1 MVKLIDGIGGFTLAA
16 EVDTG
21 GAAVE
26 YVAQYTPDILLL
38 EMGMPD
44 MSGFEV
50 LRRIQRMHLGTR
62 VVALTNWFTQPMPLH
77 AMRAGMNVT

>member
-1 MVKLIDGIGGFTLAA
+1 MVKLIDGIGGLTLAA

-21 GAAVE
+21 RAAVE

-38 EMGMPD
+38 EMGMSD
-44 MSGFEV
+44 ISGFEA

-62 VVALTNWFTQPMPLH
+62 VVALTNWS
-77 AMRAGMNVT
+77 A

>member
-16 EVDTG
+16 EVDAG

-38 EMGMPD
+38 EMSMPD

-50 LRRIQRMHLGTR
+50 LRRI
-62 VVALTNWFTQPMPLH
+62 
-77 AMRAGMNVT
+77 